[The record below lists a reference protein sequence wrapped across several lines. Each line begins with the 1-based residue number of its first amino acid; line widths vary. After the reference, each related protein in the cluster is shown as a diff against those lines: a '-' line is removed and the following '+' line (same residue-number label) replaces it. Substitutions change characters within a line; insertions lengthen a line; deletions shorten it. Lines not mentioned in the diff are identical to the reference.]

1 VPIRRL
7 DCLFDDRDLA
17 LVELEVDDFRR
28 TWVIEGPGKERARI
42 GYAVLKGDE
51 VRYSFPE
58 KTAEVPAVLT
68 RPACVT
74 GARLGPFRTR
84 LRHDLTKKK

>member
-1 VPIRRL
+1 MRPRQEIRADHLQTVPPRLVRSEHESRRL
-7 DCLFDDRDLA
+7 DCLLDHRDLA

-42 GYAVLKGDE
+42 AYAGDE

-58 KTAEVPAVLT
+58 KTAEVPAV
-68 RPACVT
+68 
-74 GARLGPFRTR
+74 
-84 LRHDLTKKK
+84 